1 MKHVTTENNNYELDF
16 STLPS
21 PADTGDARVAIVH
34 DWLTGMRG
42 GEKVL
47 EGLVDLLPRAQVFTL
62 LHIPGSVSS
71 KLEASRPK
79 QSFIRFLPGVE
90 RHYRR
95 YLPLFPIAVEQ
106 FDLDEFDLVISTSHC
121 AVKSTVVPNRA
132 FHLCYCHTPMRYAWD
147 QFESY
152 FGSQRVGRLANLG
165 YRIAMNKLA
174 RWDASTANRVDQY
187 IANSHYVATRISRY
201 YDRMATVIYPPVNTT
216 FYSPSD
222 SRPDSY
228 FLIVSALV
236 PYKKID
242 VAIEACRLANVPLRI
257 VGDGPE
263 LPRLQTLSEH
273 NVEFMGT
280 CSDIEIRDLYRGSLA
295 LLLPGEEDFGISPV
309 ESLAC
314 GRPVVALNKGG
325 VTETVIDGETGIL
338 VNEPTAEALAD
349 GLNRATD
356 INFDS
361 TYIRQSSLRFSLER
375 FYDEMRASI
384 TNSLS

>member
-1 MKHVTTENNNYELDF
+1 MKHTKTEKNNRTLEF
-16 STLPS
+16 SALPS
-21 PADTGDARVAIVH
+21 PADVGGAKVAIVH

-47 EGLVDLLPRAQVFTL
+47 EGLVDLLPEAQIFTL
-62 LHIPGSVSS
+62 LHIPGSVSP
-71 KLEASRPK
+71 KLEANRPK
-79 QSFIRFLPGVE
+79 QSFVRFLPGVE

-106 FDLDEFDLVISTSHC
+106 FDLDEFDLVVSTSHC
-121 AVKSTVVPNRA
+121 AVKSIVTPNRT

-152 FGSQRVGRLANLG
+152 FGSQRIGRMASLG
-165 YRIAMNKLA
+165 YRVVMNRLA
-174 RWDASTANRVDQY
+174 RWDASTSNRVDQY
-187 IANSHYVATRISRY
+187 VANSHYVATRISRY
-201 YDRMATVIYPPVNTT
+201 YDRMATVIYPPVDTI
-216 FYSPSD
+216 FYSPND
-222 SRPDSY
+222 SRPGPY

-242 VAIEACRLANVPLRI
+242 MAIEACRLANVPLRI

-263 LPRLQTLSEH
+263 LPRLQTLAEH

-280 CSDIEIRDLYRGSLA
+280 CSDIEIRELYRGSLA
-295 LLLPGEEDFGISPV
+295 LLLPGEEDFGIAPV

-325 VTETVIDGETGIL
+325 VTETVIDGKTGIL
-338 VNEPTAEALAD
+338 VNEQTAEALAD
-349 GLNRATD
+349 GLNRATTMH
-356 INFDS
+356 FDS

-375 FYDEMRASI
+375 FYNEMRTSI
-384 TNSLS
+384 VDSIC